1 MWNFD
6 WQAAAHRLLGELQL
20 CGVVLAV
27 CAILIGWL
35 GGGWWWLAAGIVG
48 LFAGNA
54 MSAKI

>member
-35 GGGWWWLAAGIVG
+35 GGGWWLAAAFVG
-48 LFAGNA
+48 LFAVNA